1 MYKMAFIFQAIGPAR
16 GHQEKKNFYNFLYF
30 CIYMSLL
37 DFGMKEKS

>member
-16 GHQEKKNFYNFLYF
+16 GHQEKNFYDFLYF

-37 DFGMKEKS
+37 DFGMKKS